1 MAVDPL
7 TKALYPAGDANQA
20 GQPTSPYVRLWRM
33 TVEDPND
40 LFLIILYSSLGG
52 VLSLAVPL
60 STQMVVNT
68 IAAGFFLQPI
78 IVIAGLVLGG
88 LLFAAALRLLTIWL
102 VELVRQRAFNRI
114 ALRIAFRVPRIRH
127 SQLATEYL
135 PNLVNRFFDIQTV
148 QGNFAALLLDVP
160 AATLQILIGLV
171 LLALYSPYL
180 LAFNLCVVGFFLLE
194 IFLLGLGGYKTR
206 SVETTKR
213 YHVAEWLEEL
223 GRCETAIKLNKF
235 PLYILETTDKLI
247 VDYTRARRN
256 HFNVLFRQQTGLVF
270 FQAFAAAGVLG
281 IGGLLVI
288 ERQLALGQLV
298 ASQLIVTQMLPAIE
312 RIIRH
317 MPTFYELLSALGK
330 IGYVEDLPLERRDGL
345 EQERGGKGATVAIK
359 GLCIEFGADKKVLN
373 GLDLTLAPGER
384 ITLCG
389 RNGSGKSTLAYILT
403 GLLEPTAGLA
413 EINGVDVRDMH
424 VESLRSIVSLVTYE
438 NEIFEGTVESN
449 ITLGRPDIEYKDML
463 WALDMVGFDS
473 DLVSMSDGLKTML
486 LSAGR
491 NLSRGQIQKLL
502 IARAIVQRP
511 QLLILDE
518 AFTGIEE
525 KIKMEI
531 LERLYSSDAPWTIID
546 ISQDADTVFHSSR
559 LLVLDGGK
567 IVESGSL
574 SELMEKGEDS
584 EFAKL
589 FPKLTELVRLSRKY

>member
-1 MAVDPL
+1 MTVDPL
-7 TKALYPAGDANQA
+7 TKALYPAGDANQP
-20 GQPTSPYVRLWRM
+20 GQTTSPYVRLWRM
-33 TVEDPND
+33 TVEDPGD

-52 VLSLAVPL
+52 VLTLAVPL

-114 ALRIAFRVPRIRH
+114 ALRLAYRVPRIRH
-127 SQLATEYL
+127 SQLSNEYL

-160 AATLQILIGLV
+160 AATLQILIGLT

-180 LAFNLCVVGFFLLE
+180 FAFNLCVIGFFLLE
-194 IFLLGLGGYKTR
+194 VFLLGWGGYKTR
-206 SVETTKR
+206 SIETTKR
-213 YHVAEWLEEL
+213 YIVAEWLEEL
-223 GRCETAIKLNKF
+223 GRCETAIKLTKF
-235 PLYILETTDKLI
+235 PMYILEQTDRLV
-247 VDYTRARRN
+247 VDYTKARRS
-256 HFNVLFRQQTGLVF
+256 HFNVLFRQATGLVF

-312 RIIRH
+312 RIVRH
-317 MPTFYELLSALGK
+317 MQTLYELLSALGK
-330 IGYVEDLPLERRDGL
+330 IGYVEDLPLERQDGR
-345 EQERGGKGATVAIK
+345 EYERNAKGASVSIK
-359 GLCIEFGADKKVLN
+359 GLSIAFGADKKVLN
-373 GLDLTLAPGER
+373 SLDLSLQPGER

-389 RNGSGKSTLAYILT
+389 KNGAGKSTLAYILT
-403 GLLEPTAGLA
+403 GLLEPTSGLA

-438 NEIFEGTVESN
+438 NEIFEGTIENNV
-449 ITLGRPDIEYKDML
+449 TMGRPDLEYKDML
-463 WALDMVGFDS
+463 WALDIVGFET
-473 DLVSMSDGLKTML
+473 DLVSMPDGLRTNL

-491 NLSRGQIQKLL
+491 NLSRGQIQKIL

-525 KIKMEI
+525 KTKMEI
-531 LERLYSSDAPWTIID
+531 LERLYSNDSPWTIID
-546 ISQDADTVFHSSR
+546 ISQDADTVFHCSR
-559 LLVLDGGK
+559 LLVLDGGR
-567 IVESGSL
+567 IVESGTL
-574 SELMEKGEDS
+574 SELMAKGEES